1 MADLYSIRRHNLR
14 ALIAK
19 HGNGEVAKAAGYPSP
34 SYLSQMVGK
43 KAKRGITERSARRI
57 ETAMLLPLHW
67 FDTERDDYGNAVN
80 SSNTAKTPPVEIP
93 TPGRPEP
100 LGIINPE
107 HFTESAYIVC
117 AAMAKLNIQIP
128 KSKFPT
134 VVGMVINSP
143 DQTED
148 GLQKLAEQLVM
159 LSS

>member
-1 MADLYSIRRHNLR
+1 MADLYEIRRHNLR

-57 ETAMLLPLHW
+57 ETAMLLPIHW
-67 FDTERDDYGNAVN
+67 LDVERDDYGNAVGGGIP
-80 SSNTAKTPPVEIP
+80 SRLPPTEIP

-100 LGIINPE
+100 LSIINPE

-117 AAMAKLNIQIP
+117 AAMAKMGIQVP

-134 VVGMVINSP
+134 VVGMLINSP
-143 DQTED
+143 DQTEE
-148 GLQKLAEQLVM
+148 GLKKLAEQLVM